1 MRLIDIVF
9 RPIRTSKLILRI
21 LRDSEINI
29 EFKPQRKTKL
39 DEKLSEFV
47 VLGHYYMMPAS
58 SLKLI
63 EDTIVKVDSNGFGEN
78 KVWHRDKK
86 QELVVQKVSF
96 AQAVAMCVN
105 EKLEAANGK

>member
-9 RPIRTSKLILRI
+9 RPIRTSKLILHIMR
-21 LRDSEINI
+21 ETEMNI
-29 EFKPQRKTKL
+29 EFKPQRKSKL

-47 VLGHYYMMPAS
+47 VLGHHYMMPAS

-63 EDTIVKVDSNGFGEN
+63 EDTIVRVDSTGYGES
-78 KVWHRDKK
+78 KLWHRDKN
-86 QELVVQKVSF
+86 QELTIQKVSF

-105 EKLEAANGK
+105 EKLEAANGN

>member
-9 RPIRTSKLILRI
+9 RPIRTSRMILRI
-21 LRDSEINI
+21 MRETEMSI
-29 EFKPQRKTKL
+29 EFKPKRPSVFEDKM
-39 DEKLSEFV
+39 SEFV

-63 EDTIVKVDSNGFGEN
+63 EDTIVKVDSNGYGEN
-78 KVWHRDKK
+78 KIWYRKK
-86 QELVVQKVSF
+86 EQELTVQKVSF

-105 EKLEAANGK
+105 EKLEAANGN